1 MSLHSIAALIKQ
13 TFAAW
18 LDDRAPRMAAAL
30 AFYTLFSIAPLL
42 IIVVAVAGLFFGQEE
57 VRLQIAGQIQTLVG
71 SNGADAVMT
80 MMQSMSKPSY
90 NIIAALVG
98 LVTLLIGATGVFGEL
113 QDSLNA
119 IWKVT
124 SPSGQGI
131 LALIKERFLSFVMV
145 LVLGFLLLVSLVI
158 STALAALGD
167 LLTNT
172 LLDFRSMLQVLDFV
186 FSFGVVTLLFAM
198 IYKILPDASI
208 KWGDVWIGAVTTA
221 LFFTI
226 GKILIGWYLGR
237 SSVAS
242 AYGAAGSL
250 VIVLIWVYY
259 SAQILFFG
267 AELTYAYANREG
279 SRSATSASTARQP
292 ESM

>member
-1 MSLHSIAALIKQ
+1 
-13 TFAAW
+13 
-18 LDDRAPRMAAAL
+18 MAAAL

-250 VIVLIWVYY
+250 GIGLVWGYY

-279 SRSATSASTARQP
+279 ARSATSASTTRQP

>member
-1 MSLHSIAALIKQ
+1 VSLHSIAALIKQ

-279 SRSATSASTARQP
+279 ARSATSASTTRQP